1 MPFTAREILLA
12 VAIVAIFVGA
22 FVNCQIAAKAMRAT
36 EALTAKTSG
45 PAK

>member
-22 FVNCQIAAKAMRAT
+22 FVNCQVAAKVLRAT
-36 EALTAKTSG
+36 QKLSAATSSNG
-45 PAK
+45 K